1 MLDTT
6 ACVKKCIKKG
16 RAGCPVTYCCDV
28 DKQHQT
34 VLLRIQNES
43 QSKTNLSARGL
54 NGLVFVVI
62 DVVVASHIAVSCSVS
77 GLVAA
82 DVAIHVVSVT
92 TAAVADEVVVSRFH
106 LRGALKIS
114 ETTVSTLDRPMTA
127 QRRAEMIT
135 FQTHAS
141 MRTGAKLVDRSG
153 QDRAPKHHYHRLLH
167 YRHHPHHQHQHRHH
181 IITIETYPPFFHRHD
196 NHHATS
202 SS

>member
-1 MLDTT
+1 M
-6 ACVKKCIKKG
+6 
-16 RAGCPVTYCCDV
+16 
-28 DKQHQT
+28 
-34 VLLRIQNES
+34 
-43 QSKTNLSARGL
+43 
-54 NGLVFVVI
+54 
-62 DVVVASHIAVSCSVS
+62 S

-82 DVAIHVVSVT
+82 DVAVHVVSVT

-106 LRGALKIS
+106 LRGPLKLS

-153 QDRAPKHHYHRLLH
+153 QDRAPKHHHRLLH

-181 IITIETYPPFFHRHD
+181 IITIETYPPLFHRHD

-202 SS
+202 SSLSSPMSSSAPRPTIRAHGHRN